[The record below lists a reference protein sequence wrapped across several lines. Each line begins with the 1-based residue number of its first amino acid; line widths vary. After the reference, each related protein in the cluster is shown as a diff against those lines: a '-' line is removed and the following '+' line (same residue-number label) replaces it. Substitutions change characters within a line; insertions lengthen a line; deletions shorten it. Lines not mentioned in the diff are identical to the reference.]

1 MKAALADIIQCMVG
15 EFWMIAANVRIR
27 RTLHSLIGAYQIFS
41 MVAVLDAM
49 VSQIQQ
55 TSSIPVVFA
64 QV

>member
-1 MKAALADIIQCMVG
+1 MVG